1 MGSSIRLGSWRR
13 VALGALIIGAAVCTA
28 AAIDAWRVD
37 PLPIASASESAGLGM
52 PDMPQRVGPTTESVI
67 LAAIAKDPFRS
78 DRKRPRSRY
87 RLPGERRSRAKR
99 AARVAASY
107 ARLRL
112 LGTAVVP
119 GGKDLAA
126 FHIPGRPSW
135 VVGIGQVVQGLELVE
150 VHRGAVTLTGRDT
163 TLILRTAGPTGEARK
178 R

>member
-1 MGSSIRLGSWRR
+1 M
-13 VALGALIIGAAVCTA
+13 GALIIGTAVCTA

-37 PLPIASASESAGLGM
+37 PLPIASASESAGPAGLEM
-52 PDMPQRVGPTTESVI
+52 PDLPQRVVPTTESVI
-67 LAAIAKDPFRS
+67 LAAIARDPFRS

-119 GGKDLAA
+119 GGKNLAA